1 VSSPDAPPLS
11 RRALRERVRAEAS
24 AQPPESPPADEETAH
39 EDIETAPTS
48 GRIALA
54 WVDVDAIAGR
64 TAPADLDAASRP
76 YIPVLPDLVPRRT
89 RRAGGVLAVLA
100 VLLLLGGYTAAT
112 QLWPTSGL
120 TPTVAPS
127 DPPTVTAPASAL
139 TWPDQG
145 VAAAGIDGVDAVAS
159 SSSDAVSMASITK
172 LIAVLMVLDREPLKV
187 GEQGPEREIT
197 YSDRVD
203 YWATAGRGESA
214 LNVPV
219 GGTLTLYQ
227 QLQGVLLASAGN
239 YVDLITRDY
248 WPTDESFATAAR
260 DWLDEHDLSG
270 IRLVEATGIDRD
282 DTADAAS
289 LVRLGQL
296 AMADP
301 VVAEI
306 VGTTRAEIPGVGEI
320 ENTNPLLGANGVV
333 GIKTGGLAGFYNLL
347 AAADVE
353 AGDTTV
359 RIYAVVL
366 GQPTEA
372 LRASS
377 TQDVLDQLAGEAT
390 APQTLASGTVVATAT
405 TAWGTRSDVVTTTD
419 ASVLLWN
426 EATATAEPQIDLTE
440 QRDAGDRVGSLT
452 LAGPLDSATTDL
464 ALAGD
469 LGEPDA
475 WWRWTHPLE
484 LFGLTG

>member
-1 VSSPDAPPLS
+1 VSFPDAPPTS
-11 RRALRERVRAEAS
+11 RRALRERAQAEAE
-24 AQPPESPPADEETAH
+24 PEIPTA
-39 EDIETAPTS
+39 S

-54 WVDVDAIAGR
+54 WVDVDAIGRR
-64 TAPADLDAASRP
+64 TAPPDLAAASRP
-76 YIPVLPDLVPRRT
+76 YVPVLPDLVPRRKPRLGPLLT
-89 RRAGGVLAVLA
+89 VIAVLA
-100 VLLLLGGYTAAT
+100 LLGGYTAAT
-112 QLWPTSGL
+112 QLWPTDGL
-120 TPTVAPS
+120 TPTVARTDVPA
-127 DPPTVTAPASAL
+127 PTAPASAL
-139 TWPDQG
+139 TWPEEG
-145 VAAAGIDGVDAVAS
+145 VAAAGIEGIDAVAAS
-159 SSSDAVSMASITK
+159 STDAVPMASITK
-172 LIAVLMVLDREPLKV
+172 LIAVLMVLDREPLEP

-248 WPTDESFATAAR
+248 WPTDEAFAAAAR
-260 DWLDEHDLSG
+260 SWLDEHDLAG

-289 LVRLGQL
+289 LIRLGQL

-306 VGTTRAEIPGVGEI
+306 VGTTDAEIPGVGEI
-320 ENTNPLLGANGVV
+320 ENTNPLLGADGVV
-333 GIKTGGLAGFYNLL
+333 GIKTGGLLGYYNLL

-372 LRASS
+372 LRASR
-377 TQDVLDQLAGEAT
+377 TQRLLDQLADEAT
-390 APQTLASGTVVATAT
+390 GTQTLASGTVVATAT
-405 TAWGTRSDVVTTTD
+405 TAWGTRSEVVTTAD

-426 EATATAEPQIDLTE
+426 EARATVEPSIDLTD
-440 QRDAGDRVGSLT
+440 QRDADERVGSLSLT
-452 LAGPLDSATTDL
+452 GPLDSTTTQL

-484 LFGLTG
+484 LFGLAG